1 MIYNYDDLS
10 FQLLTVDRFFHQE
23 GFFDVKA
30 RPYAA
35 LSFRVSG
42 TGRFE
47 IGTKHFITKPGDVLF
62 LPANLPYKVEYSVSE
77 SIVVH
82 FDQCNYSEVE
92 NICLENSSKINIC
105 FERLLEA
112 WSKQRSINQA
122 KSIIYDILD
131 KMSSDQK
138 MSISDTA
145 VANCVR
151 YIDAH
156 FCDPNID
163 VETVCGV
170 AFISVSSL
178 QRAFAKYFGMS
189 PKQYLIQLRMNKA
202 LELLTENELSVKKI
216 SFACGFTDEKYFS
229 RAFKKKYGYPPS
241 QFRKH
246 IITK

>member
-1 MIYNYDDLS
+1 MIYNFDNLS

-23 GFFDVKA
+23 GFFDVKS
-30 RPYAA
+30 RPYAS

-42 TGRFE
+42 TGKFE
-47 IGTKHFITKPGDVLF
+47 VGAKHFITKPGDVLF
-62 LPANLPYKVEYSVSE
+62 IPANLPYKVEYSVSE

-82 FDQCNYSEVE
+82 FDQCNYSEAE

-105 FERLLEA
+105 FEHLLEV
-112 WSKQRSINQA
+112 WNKQRSINQT

-131 KMSSDQK
+131 KMSNDQK

-156 FCDPNID
+156 FCDPKID
-163 VETVCGV
+163 IETVCSV
-170 AFISVSSL
+170 AFISISSL
-178 QRAFAKYFGMS
+178 QRAFAKYFGMP

>member
-1 MIYNYDDLS
+1 MIYNFDNLT
-10 FQLLTVDRFFHQE
+10 FQLLTVDHFFHRD

-35 LSFRVSG
+35 LSFRVCG
-42 TGRFE
+42 TGAFE
-47 IGTKHFITKPGDVLF
+47 IGTKRIITKQGDVLF
-62 LPANLPYKVEYSVSE
+62 LPANTPYKVEYSVSE

-82 FDQCNYSEVE
+82 FDQCNYSEAE
-92 NICLENSSKINIC
+92 NICPGNSSKIDLR
-105 FERLLEA
+105 FEHLLEV
-112 WSKQRSINQA
+112 WNKQRSINQA

-131 KMSSDQK
+131 KMSNDQK

-156 FCDPNID
+156 FCDPKVDI
-163 VETVCGV
+163 ETVCDV

-178 QRAFAKYFGMS
+178 QRAFAKHFGMS
-189 PKQYLIQLRMNKA
+189 PKQYLIQLRMNQA
-202 LELLTENELSVKKI
+202 LELLTENELSVKEI

-229 RAFKKKYGYPPS
+229 RAFKKKYGYSPS
-241 QFRKH
+241 QLKNH
-246 IITK
+246 IVL

>member
-1 MIYNYDDLS
+1 MIYNFTNLS
-10 FQLLTVDRFFHQE
+10 FQILTVRRFSHRE
-23 GFFDVKA
+23 GFFKVKS

-42 TGRFE
+42 TREFE

-62 LPANLPYKVEYSVSE
+62 LPANTTYKVEYSAGE
-77 SIVVH
+77 SVVIH

-92 NICLENSSKINIC
+92 NICFENSSKISFC
-105 FERLLEA
+105 FEHLLEI
-112 WSKQRSINQA
+112 WNKQRSINQA

-131 KMSSDQK
+131 KMSNDQK
-138 MSISDTA
+138 MSIRDTA

-156 FCDPNID
+156 FCDPKVDI
-163 VETVCGV
+163 ETVCDV

-189 PKQYLIQLRMNKA
+189 PKQYLIQLRMNRA
-202 LELLTENELSVKKI
+202 LELLTENELSVKEI

-229 RAFKKKYGYPPS
+229 RAFKKKYGYSPS
-241 QFRKH
+241 QLKNH
-246 IITK
+246 MIL

>member
-1 MIYNYDDLS
+1 MIYNFDNLT
-10 FQLLTVDRFFHQE
+10 FRLLTVDHFFHRD

-35 LSFRVSG
+35 LSFRVCG
-42 TGRFE
+42 TGAFE
-47 IGTKHFITKPGDVLF
+47 IGTKRFITKQGDVLF
-62 LPANLPYKVEYSVSE
+62 LPANTPYKVEYSVSE

-82 FDQCNYSEVE
+82 FDQCNYSEAE
-92 NICLENSSKINIC
+92 NICPGNSSKIDLR
-105 FERLLEA
+105 FEHLLEV
-112 WSKQRSINQA
+112 WNKQRSINQA

-131 KMSSDQK
+131 KMSNDQK

-156 FCDPNID
+156 FCDPKVDI
-163 VETVCGV
+163 EMVCDV

-178 QRAFAKYFGMS
+178 QRGFAKYFGMS
-189 PKQYLIQLRMNKA
+189 PKQYLIQLRMNRA
-202 LELLTENELSVKKI
+202 LELLTENELSVKEI
-216 SFACGFTDEKYFS
+216 SFVCGFTDEKYFS

-241 QFRKH
+241 QFRKQ
-246 IITK
+246 IIV

>member
-1 MIYNYDDLS
+1 MIYNYENLS
-10 FQLLTVDRFFHQE
+10 FQLLTLDRFFHRE

-35 LSFRVSG
+35 LSFRVNG
-42 TGRFE
+42 TGTFE
-47 IGTKHFITKPGDVLF
+47 IGNTRLITKPGDVLF
-62 LPANLPYKVEYSVSE
+62 LPANMPYKVEYSVSE

-105 FERLLEA
+105 FEHLLEV
-112 WSKQRSINQA
+112 WNKQRSINQT

-131 KMSSDQK
+131 KMSNDQK

-145 VANCVR
+145 VADCVR
-151 YIDAH
+151 YMNAH
-156 FCDPNID
+156 FCDPKVDI
-163 VETVCGV
+163 ETVCDG

-178 QRAFAKYFGMS
+178 QRAFAKYFGMP
-189 PKQYLIQLRMNKA
+189 PKQYLIQLRMNRA
-202 LELLTENELSVKKI
+202 LELLTENELSVKEI

-241 QFRKH
+241 QLRKH
-246 IITK
+246 MIV

>member
-1 MIYNYDDLS
+1 MIYNFDNLT
-10 FQLLTVDRFFHQE
+10 FRLLTVDHFFHRD

-35 LSFRVSG
+35 LSFRVCG
-42 TGRFE
+42 TGAFE
-47 IGTKHFITKPGDVLF
+47 IGTKRFITKQGDVLF
-62 LPANLPYKVEYSVSE
+62 LPANTPYKVEYSVSE

-82 FDQCNYSEVE
+82 FDQCNYSEAE
-92 NICLENSSKINIC
+92 NICPGNSSKIDLR
-105 FERLLEA
+105 FEHLLEV
-112 WSKQRSINQA
+112 WNKQRSINQA

-131 KMSSDQK
+131 KMSNDQK

-156 FCDPNID
+156 FCDPKVDI
-163 VETVCGV
+163 ETVCDA

-189 PKQYLIQLRMNKA
+189 PKQYLIQLRMNRA
-202 LELLTENELSVKKI
+202 LELLTENELSVKEI

-229 RAFKKKYGYPPS
+229 RAFKKRYGCSPS
-241 QFRKH
+241 QLKNNM
-246 IITK
+246 II

>member
-1 MIYNYDDLS
+1 MIYNYENLS
-10 FQLLTVDRFFHQE
+10 FQLLTVERFFHRE

-35 LSFRVSG
+35 FSFRVSG
-42 TGRFE
+42 TGKFE
-47 IGTKHFITKPGDVLF
+47 IGTKRFTSKPGDVLF
-62 LPANLPYKVEYSVSE
+62 LPANIPYKVEYSVSE

-92 NICLENSSKINIC
+92 NICLENSSKISFC
-105 FERLLEA
+105 FEHLLEI
-112 WSKQRSINQA
+112 WNKQRSINQA

-131 KMSSDQK
+131 KMSNDQK
-138 MSISDTA
+138 ISIDNTA
-145 VANCVR
+145 VATCVR

-156 FCDPNID
+156 FCDPKVDI
-163 VETVCGV
+163 ETVCDV

-189 PKQYLIQLRMNKA
+189 PKQYLIQLRMNRA
-202 LELLTENELSVKKI
+202 LELLTENELSVKEI

-229 RAFKKKYGYPPS
+229 RAFKKRYGCSPS
-241 QFRKH
+241 QLKNNM
-246 IITK
+246 II